1 MNNTEYPNWLYNEN
15 HVFHNIYYCIIGIFL
30 FLPLIMIYWKGY
42 KKYSQSINSTNQYCA
57 AILISIIVFV
67 FYIFILAIIGNNSTS
82 YGSNINPIQ
91 GIGNYILPIA
101 YAVGIT
107 LFPIALFS
115 GLLTIIVLIIN
126 VFRQKNSQKR

>member
-1 MNNTEYPNWLYNEN
+1 MNNTEYPNWLYNEY

-30 FLPLIMIYWKGY
+30 FLPLIIIYWKGY
-42 KKYSQSINSTNQYCA
+42 KKYSQSINSIKRYCA
-57 AILISIIVFV
+57 AILISILVFI
-67 FYIFILAIIGNNSTS
+67 FYIYILGIIGNNSTS
-82 YGSNINPIQ
+82 YGSNINLIQ
-91 GIGNYILPIA
+91 NIGNYILPIT

-126 VFRQKNSQKR
+126 VLRQKND